1 MNTRSL
7 KPGERI
13 RCNVRGQVFTARF
26 MGHSLSSPGTFK
38 VDSPDPQSVTYRHVT
53 ARQIVA
59 KLEGQ
64 ERLGV
69 SA

>member
-1 MNTRSL
+1 METRSL

-13 RCNVRGQVFTARF
+13 RCNVRGQVFTARYL
-26 MGHSLSSPGTFK
+26 GPSPSSPGTFK
-38 VDSPDPQSVTYRHVT
+38 VDDPNPKSVTYRHVT
-53 ARQIVA
+53 ARQIIGKV
-59 KLEGQ
+59 EGQ